1 MNKTIMVDQEKCTG
15 CRLCEMV
22 CSVNKEGAAN
32 PARSRIKV
40 IKWETEGFYLPMFC
54 QHCDEPV
61 CETVCPVNGV
71 SRDCDTGRVS
81 IDQELC
87 IGCRSCVSA
96 CPMGGV
102 GFDSKEGEV
111 LRCDQCGGDPTCV
124 KFCETKALQYVAPEK
139 IQSKRMRAAAE
150 KLYRTYHGGD

>member
-1 MNKTIMVDQEKCTG
+1 MSKNLMVDQEKCTG
-15 CRLCEMV
+15 CRLCELV

-54 QHCDEPV
+54 QQCEDPV

-71 SRDCDTGRVS
+71 SRDSKTGCVS
-81 IDQELC
+81 VDYDLC

-96 CPMGGV
+96 CPMGGA
-102 GFDSKEGEV
+102 GFDSKTGEV
-111 LRCDQCGGDPTCV
+111 LRCDLCGGDPTCV
-124 KFCETKALQYVAPEK
+124 KFCQTKAIQYMDVEK
-139 IQSKRMRAAAE
+139 VQTKRMRAAAE
-150 KLYRTYHGGD
+150 KLYRTYHGAA

>member
-1 MNKTIMVDQEKCTG
+1 MSKTIMVDQEKCTG

-22 CSVNKEGAAN
+22 CSVNKEGGADPSRA
-32 PARSRIKV
+32 RIKI
-40 IKWETEGFYLPMFC
+40 IKWETEGFYLPMQC

-71 SRDCDTGRVS
+71 SHDSATGRVC
-81 IDQELC
+81 IDQDLC

-102 GFDSKEGEV
+102 GFDSQSGKV
-111 LRCDQCGGDPTCV
+111 LRCDHCGGDPTCV
-124 KFCETKALQYVAPEK
+124 KFCQTKAIQYLDVEK
-139 IQSKRMRAAAE
+139 VQTKRMRAAAE
-150 KLYRTYHGGD
+150 KLYRTYHAGG